1 MMASDIFWLKYKL
14 HSIDGEVNVRYA
26 PVLLDRRPQSSK
38 CRFLRTGTCSL
49 LTLNNANAYSDE
61 ALHIQS
67 KWDSRSAQLGNIVV
81 LETSHPEEDGNALLD
96 VSILG
101 RSIDRGRPG
110 LYRGSSRG
118 RRYCET
124 DFLRVHR
131 FLCAFI
137 GSALHA
143 PRSYLADSR
152 RSQSSCLCRNGG
164 TALWCLQTE
173 CLQTEI
179 LSPCFN
185 LLCSVAT

>member
-1 MMASDIFWLKYKL
+1 MASDIFWLKYKL
-14 HSIDGEVNVRYA
+14 HGIDGVVNVRYA
-26 PVLLDRRPQSSK
+26 AVLLDRRPQSSK

-49 LTLNNANAYSDE
+49 LTANDANAYSDE
-61 ALHIQS
+61 ALQIQS

-131 FLCAFI
+131 FLCAFL

-143 PRSYLADSR
+143 PRSYLANSR
-152 RSQSSCLCRNGG
+152 RSRQAACAGME
-164 TALWCLQTE
+164 ALLYGASR
-173 CLQTEI
+173 LGASR
-179 LSPCFN
+179 LGASRLGASRLKF
-185 LLCSVAT
+185 